1 MTQTSGKPKM
11 TRPIVPRYKLMLFYD
26 LATHDSEAYYQF
38 VMTEM
43 IPAAH
48 GMGLYIFRAFHTI
61 PGPLTGD
68 QPMRQIEYVAEEL
81 EIVESMLESDA
92 WHDLEDRL
100 GEFVTNYSRKV
111 VRFRQGF
118 QL

>member
-1 MTQTSGKPKM
+1 
-11 TRPIVPRYKLMLFYD
+11 MLFYD
-26 LATHDSEAYYQF
+26 LTTSDFETYYQF

-43 IPAAH
+43 IPAVH

-61 PGPLTGD
+61 PGPGAENL
-68 QPMRQIEYVAEEL
+68 PMRQIEYVAESL
-81 EIVESMLESDA
+81 EAIENVLKSAEWRE
-92 WHDLEDRL
+92 LEDRM
-100 GEFVTNYSRKV
+100 ENYVTNYSRKV